1 MKRQA
6 MTVTIE
12 QLRVLADDLED
23 QIKEQN
29 KQGIPTPMDTKFQIN
44 IVNPQEECSDTWKI
58 EDEICDPK
66 QRSKKC
72 QQIIKL

>member
-1 MKRQA
+1 MKRQG

-29 KQGIPTPMDTKFQIN
+29 EQGIPTPMDTKFQIN
-44 IVNPQEECSDTWKI
+44 IINKTPEQCDTWKI
-58 EDEICDPK
+58 EDAKRGKEE
-66 QRSKKC
+66 
-72 QQIIKL
+72 